1 MRSDRPR
8 VLLGL
13 LVALVGGFA
22 VGTVG
27 TFKYRFGLAGGAP
40 LVPIGLAVALP
51 AIALVLIALRVL
63 LETRAYAIAAGV
75 GVLVAVGLYTLPGP
89 GGSVVVVDDGYGLAW
104 LIGAVVVVAVVLG
117 TPRIRRRRS
126 PGARGDDGILV
137 APLPA
142 GGEKERGPQ

>member
-27 TFKYRFGLAGGAP
+27 TFQYRFG
-40 LVPIGLAVALP
+40 
-51 AIALVLIALRVL
+51 
-63 LETRAYAIAAGV
+63 
-75 GVLVAVGLYTLPGP
+75 LPGP
-89 GGSVVVVDDGYGLAW
+89 GGSVVVGEDVYGLAG